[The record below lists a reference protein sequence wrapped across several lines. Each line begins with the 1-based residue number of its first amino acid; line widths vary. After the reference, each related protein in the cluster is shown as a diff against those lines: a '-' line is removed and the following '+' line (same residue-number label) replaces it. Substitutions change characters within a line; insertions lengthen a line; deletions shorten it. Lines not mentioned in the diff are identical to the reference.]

1 MRRYHLDATIA
12 TAPLLQTI
20 ACMDRRK
27 QAKCFLMQTAH
38 RMGFRRLQAI
48 IRPVLLQ
55 DLINKEICQ
64 LRREGWRINQKKTR
78 RIYRELGL
86 KLRNKTPKRRV
97 KAKLREAA
105 LRNLGDQC
113 PSATRKGCG
122 FTRVMR
128 HFEAAGLAASS
139 SDQLEG
145 KRLGISIQQQRICSS
160 ITSEVGWR
168 F

>member
-1 MRRYHLDATIA
+1 
-12 TAPLLQTI
+12 
-20 ACMDRRK
+20 
-27 QAKCFLMQTAH
+27 
-38 RMGFRRLQAI
+38 MGFRRLQAI

-86 KLRNKTPKRRV
+86 QLRNKTLKRRV

-122 FTRVMR
+122 FMR
-128 HFEAAGLAASS
+128 L
-139 SDQLEG
+139 
-145 KRLGISIQQQRICSS
+145 
-160 ITSEVGWR
+160 T
-168 F
+168 